1 MAAATNK
8 NKGLI
13 LLVDDNPDDYEATI
27 RSFRKNK
34 FLHPVHWC
42 SSGEEARDYLHN
54 KGKYQH
60 NTEATRPVLILLD
73 LNMPGVDGRELL
85 RELKSEPKLN
95 AIPVV
100 ILTTSCDPNDLN
112 ECYSLGA
119 STYIQKPVEF
129 DDLTKAM
136 KTMTEYWFD
145 VAVLP
150 QKAEK
155 KYG

>member
-1 MAAATNK
+1 MAATTSNS
-8 NKGLI
+8 KGLI
-13 LLVDDNPDDYEATI
+13 LLIDDNPDDYEATM
-27 RSFRKNK
+27 RSFRKNQ
-34 FLHPVHWC
+34 FRNPVHWC
-42 SSGEEARDYLHN
+42 SSGEDAWDYLHN
-54 KGKYQH
+54 DGKYQCD
-60 NTEATRPVLILLD
+60 TGVTRPVLILLD
-73 LNMPGVDGRELL
+73 LNMPGVDGRQLL
-85 RELKSEPKLN
+85 REIKSEPELN

-129 DDLTKAM
+129 EDLIRAM

-150 QKAEK
+150 QEAEK
-155 KYG
+155 